1 MTYTSPIK
9 IAGLP
14 LVSVVWEN
22 KGFREAKPAVGIIA
36 VGQYAYGVVSISQFG
51 AGVFC
56 ISQFGV
62 GAVGVF
68 QFGLAGFSISQ
79 FAVNLFS
86 GYGQFVFNLAKHL
99 GL

>member
-14 LVSVVWEN
+14 LISVVLEN
-22 KGFREAKPAVGIIA
+22 KGFRNASPAKGIIA
-36 VGQYAYGVVSISQFG
+36 IGQYAYGVITISQFG

-62 GAVGVF
+62 GAIGIF
-68 QFGLAGFSISQ
+68 QFGVAGFSISQ

-99 GL
+99 RL